1 MFPVRLDPLLVKIS
15 WSPIQFPAAPYE
27 IKLSAQDAAC
37 PGPADGRHYSRPDRH
52 TPIRRTGF
60 DQRPVGVGSNVRA
73 RKVAPMALYKGH
85 QSVFPSAMVSR
96 VQVRP
101 TDPEDN
107 PKTTL
112 SQDVRPKEIDQ
123 APAALPAHLSRPEVA
138 PGVFYKGGP
147 HGFLDLQTPSVQVR
161 PTGTCTFTIQM
172 RPDG

>member
-1 MFPVRLDPLLVKIS
+1 
-15 WSPIQFPAAPYE
+15 
-27 IKLSAQDAAC
+27 
-37 PGPADGRHYSRPDRH
+37 
-52 TPIRRTGF
+52 
-60 DQRPVGVGSNVRA
+60 
-73 RKVAPMALYKGH
+73 MALYKGH